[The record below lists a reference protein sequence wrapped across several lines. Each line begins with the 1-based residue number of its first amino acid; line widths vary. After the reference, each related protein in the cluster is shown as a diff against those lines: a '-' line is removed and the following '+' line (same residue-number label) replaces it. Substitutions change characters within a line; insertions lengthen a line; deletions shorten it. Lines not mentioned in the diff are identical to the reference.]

1 MVAVAILLRQLC
13 ALLLVFDAKSRAFG
27 HLSLW
32 KLMRGSRLLA
42 AQMNSRL
49 LPRWVSL
56 VWMTSVLCEVKIQK
70 VFHVLAIPLIL
81 ILFSSLTLFGDTLGF
96 WADRLGR

>member
-1 MVAVAILLRQLC
+1 MKTLSKEKRFRRFQGCGGYDMLRQLC

-27 HLSLW
+27 HLFSW
-32 KLMRGSRLLA
+32 KLVRGSRLLA

-56 VWMTSVLCEVKIQK
+56 VWMTSALREVSFNKK
-70 VFHVLAIPLIL
+70 NM
-81 ILFSSLTLFGDTLGF
+81 S
-96 WADRLGR
+96 